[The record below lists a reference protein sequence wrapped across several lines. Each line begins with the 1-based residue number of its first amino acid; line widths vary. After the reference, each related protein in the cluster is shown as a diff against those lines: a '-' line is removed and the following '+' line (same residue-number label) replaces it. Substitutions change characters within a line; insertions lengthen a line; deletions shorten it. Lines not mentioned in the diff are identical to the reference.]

1 MSEILHA
8 AVFNPA
14 VLGTM
19 DHSQYVSP
27 LDQRHALNV
36 LDDDDSTIATYY
48 FAASYSPSSTQ
59 LPSAISPRDD
69 DFPTPKARLFDMTP
83 QASPRFPLQ
92 SATYPQVS
100 RLSRADSD
108 FDSLYD
114 VTDDEAEVPL
124 HASTS
129 VRKIAGQPKR
139 HRYPSIIIPSPSAW
153 PTIEKLKSANSAL
166 PMTPSHLLTPS
177 RRVLAMI
184 DNHNLHVPAHSAAPS
199 LDGSLTSEEMD
210 KLSCPATP
218 ISQQNRESFASVDSW
233 GPVQLDMQAME
244 TLQHLGN
251 SPSTEHSMEQVYP
264 ATESRGEMQEVSR
277 PSLGLTIPSFTSS
290 NQSGESTPI
299 SALSV
304 PSPGGFFSSLQ
315 ASARHTWSIPKQEE
329 SVPNTSTAENFYDVP
344 WEGRRNTAPPPLVS
358 LPKRVS
364 TLSGPTLD
372 GYEDALATARPHILS
387 PVDENVEI
395 KEINPSKTI
404 FQYSENYNS
413 ELEKT
418 SSVNLEMTGRWL
430 EEQDELQAALRDMSD
445 ISSPT
450 VSSESRS
457 RGNSIDKPAVK
468 KTVTFAEEPAQSPE
482 DESAPEPIM
491 TYVQGLEYIRSR
503 SQKKD
508 TFIHRQTRAEAMHLQ
523 RRCTP
528 LAHRDQLLG
537 KFELNEIE
545 RPAPPR
551 PVSEFF
557 VNDPSA
563 LKERIARAQ
572 TERQA
577 LDQML
582 PIQWVLQAQKQL
594 NGGKLLSKHAVR
606 CITRTSTPRVLDVG
620 GVGANDWAW
629 NVAYDYPYAQVTT
642 VYTAGNNLSSNVAG
656 PNNHK
661 TMTVPNLWTLPF
673 PSGHFDVISARTLYE
688 MLKTSKPLGR
698 SADEYDLCL
707 KEIHRCLKTGGVF
720 EYNLLDADMIHAGR
734 NAQAMGV
741 EFGFN
746 LKTRGYDAQ
755 STKSFL
761 PRLNKAG
768 FKDVQRTWMVLPMGK
783 TAANWRE
790 KLIVG
795 AQTTQQEKTISADGE
810 VEFEDAPVFG
820 TTVDASMITGIV
832 GGWAWE
838 KWLLKLQME
847 MGKDEEKL
855 LEGVV
860 QMLEEGAQ
868 SNTAWRTLTGYA
880 RK

>member
-1 MSEILHA
+1 
-8 AVFNPA
+8 
-14 VLGTM
+14 M
-19 DHSQYVSP
+19 DNSQYVSP
-27 LDQRHALNV
+27 LDQRHDLNV
-36 LDDDDSTIATYY
+36 VDDDSTIATYY
-48 FAASYSPSSTQ
+48 FAASYSPSSTF
-59 LPSAISPRDD
+59 LPSAVSPRDTD

-83 QASPRFPLQ
+83 QASPRFPFH
-92 SATYPQVS
+92 SAAYPQVN

-129 VRKIAGQPKR
+129 VRKLADQPRR
-139 HRYPSIIIPSPSAW
+139 HRYPSIVIPSPSAW
-153 PTIEKLKSANSAL
+153 PTIEKLKSATSAL
-166 PMTPSHLLTPS
+166 PMTPSHMLTPS
-177 RRVLAMI
+177 RRVLDMI
-184 DNHNLHVPAHSAAPS
+184 DSHNLQVPAHSAAPS

-210 KLSCPATP
+210 KLSCPSTP
-218 ISQQNRESFASVDSW
+218 ITMQRRGSFSSVNSW
-233 GPVQLDMQAME
+233 EPVQLDMQAME

-251 SPSTEHSMEQVYP
+251 SPSVEHSTQTYP
-264 ATESRGEMQEVSR
+264 VVEMRGEMQQVSR
-277 PSLGLTIPSFTSS
+277 PSLGLTIPSVA
-290 NQSGESTPI
+290 SGNNSGDSTPI

-304 PSPGGFFSSLQ
+304 PSPGGFFASLQ
-315 ASARHTWSIPKQEE
+315 SSARHTWTIPKQEE
-329 SVPNTSTAENFYDVP
+329 SVPNTSTAENFYGVP
-344 WEGRRNTAPPPLVS
+344 WEGRRNTAPTPLS
-358 LPKRVS
+358 ALPQRAS

-372 GYEDALATARPHILS
+372 GHEDALATARPTVLS

-395 KEINPSKTI
+395 EEINPSKTI
-404 FQYSENYNS
+404 FQYNENYNA
-413 ELEKT
+413 EIEKL

-430 EEQDELQAALRDMSD
+430 EEQDELQAALRDMSN
-445 ISSPT
+445 ISSPSL
-450 VSSESRS
+450 SSETRS
-457 RGNSIDKPAVK
+457 RGNSVDKPVVK
-468 KTVTFAEEPAQSPE
+468 KTVTFAEEPAQSPQE
-482 DESAPEPIM
+482 ESAPEPIM

-503 SQKKD
+503 AQKKD
-508 TFIHRQTRAEAMHLQ
+508 TFIHRQARAEAMHLQ

-528 LAHRDQLLG
+528 LAHRAQLIG
-537 KFELNEIE
+537 KFELNEPE

-557 VNDPSA
+557 VNDPTV

-582 PIQWVLQAQKQL
+582 PTQWVLQAQKQL
-594 NGGKLLSKHAVR
+594 NGGKLLSKPAVR
-606 CITRTSTPRVLDVG
+606 CITRTSAPRILDIG
-620 GVGANDWAW
+620 GVATNDWAW

-642 VYTAGNNLSSNVAG
+642 VYTAGNNMSSNVAG
-656 PNNHK
+656 PDNHK
-661 TMTVPNLWTLPF
+661 HMTVPNMWTLPF

-688 MLKTSKPLGR
+688 LLKTSKPLGR
-698 SADEYDLCL
+698 FADEYDLCL
-707 KEIHRCLKTGGVF
+707 KECYRCLKPGGVF

-790 KLIVG
+790 ELNVG
-795 AQTTQQEKTISADGE
+795 AKAAQQEKTISADGE
-810 VEFEDAPVFG
+810 VEFETAPVVG
-820 TTVDASMITGIV
+820 TTIDAAMLTGIV
-832 GGWAWE
+832 GSWAWE
-838 KWLLKLQME
+838 KWLLKLQLE

-868 SNTAWRTLTGYA
+868 SNAAWRTLTGYA
-880 RK
+880 KK

>member
-1 MSEILHA
+1 ME
-8 AVFNPA
+8 
-14 VLGTM
+14 
-19 DHSQYVSP
+19 DSQYVSP
-27 LDQRHALNV
+27 LDQRHPLNV
-36 LDDDDSTIATYY
+36 VDEDSYF
-48 FAASYSPSSTQ
+48 FAASFSPSSTY
-59 LPSAISPRDD
+59 LPSAVSPRDTE
-69 DFPTPKARLFDMTP
+69 DFPTPRARLFDMTP

-92 SATYPQVS
+92 SSTYSQAS
-100 RLSRADSD
+100 RMSRAESD

-114 VTDDEAEVPL
+114 VTDDEADVPL

-129 VRKIAGQPKR
+129 VRKLAGQPKR
-139 HRYPSIIIPSPSAW
+139 ARYPSIVIPSPSAW
-153 PTIEKLKSANSAL
+153 PTIDKLKSATSV

-177 RRVLAMI
+177 RRVLDMI
-184 DNHNLHVPAHSAAPS
+184 DSHNLQVPAHSAAPS

-218 ISQQNRESFASVDSW
+218 IMQQRRGSVSSVDSW
-233 GPVQLDMQAME
+233 GLLQLDTQAME

-251 SPSTEHSMEQVYP
+251 SPSAEQFEEQTYP
-264 ATESRGEMQEVSR
+264 QLTGEMQEVSR
-277 PSLGLTIPSFTSS
+277 PSLGLTIPSTSS
-290 NQSGESTPI
+290 GNDSGESTPI

-304 PSPGGFFSSLQ
+304 PSPGGFFSSLRS
-315 ASARHTWSIPKQEE
+315 SARDTWSMPKQEE
-329 SVPNTSTAENFYDVP
+329 SVPNTSTAENFYGVP
-344 WEGRRNTAPPPLVS
+344 WESRRNATPGPLSS
-358 LPKRVS
+358 LPNRASV
-364 TLSGPTLD
+364 LSGPTLD
-372 GYEDALATARPHILS
+372 GYEEALATARPNILS
-387 PVDENVEI
+387 PVEDNVEI

-404 FQYSENYNS
+404 FQYNENYHA
-413 ELEKT
+413 EIEKL
-418 SSVNLEMTGRWL
+418 SCVNLEMTGRWL
-430 EEQDELQAALRDMSD
+430 EEQDELQSALRDMSD
-445 ISSPT
+445 LSSPSL
-450 VSSESRS
+450 SSETHSRDT
-457 RGNSIDKPAVK
+457 SIDKVVVK
-468 KTVTFAEEPAQSPE
+468 KTVTFAEETVESHE

-491 TYVQGLEYIRSR
+491 TYVQGLEFVRSR

-508 TFIHRQTRAEAMHLQ
+508 TFIHRQARAEAMHVQ

-537 KFELNEIE
+537 KFELSEPE

-557 VNDPSA
+557 VNDPTV

-572 TERQA
+572 MERQA

-582 PIQWVLQAQKQL
+582 PTQWVLQAQKQL
-594 NGGKLLSKHAVR
+594 NGGKLLSKPAVR
-606 CITRTSTPRVLDVG
+606 RITRTSAPRILDVG
-620 GVGANDWAW
+620 GIATNDWAW

-642 VYTAGNNLSSNVAG
+642 VYTAGNNMSTNVAG
-656 PNNHK
+656 PDNHK
-661 TMTVPNLWTLPF
+661 HMTVPNMWTLPF

-688 MLKTSKPLGR
+688 LLKTSKPLGR
-698 SADEYDLCL
+698 TADEYDLCL
-707 KEIHRCLKTGGVF
+707 KECYRCLKPGGVF

-768 FKDVQRTWMVLPMGK
+768 FKDVQRVWMVLPMGK

-790 KLIVG
+790 ELNVG
-795 AQTTQQEKTISADGE
+795 AQAAQQEKTISADGE
-810 VEFEDAPVFG
+810 VDFEDAPVFG
-820 TTVDASMITGIV
+820 TTIDAAMLTGIV
-832 GGWAWE
+832 GSWAWE

-868 SNTAWRTLTGYA
+868 TNAAWRTLTGYA